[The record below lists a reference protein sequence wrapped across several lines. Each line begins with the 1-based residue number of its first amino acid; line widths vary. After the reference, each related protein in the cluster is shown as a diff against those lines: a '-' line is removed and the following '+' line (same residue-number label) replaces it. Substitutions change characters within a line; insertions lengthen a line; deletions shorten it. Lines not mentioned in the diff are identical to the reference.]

1 MVKQCDHDYIYHYQT
16 RIIFTL
22 HIYPNHH
29 PHHHHHHR
37 HRHRSRADT
46 NLKAYIAKHGDLE
59 TLLEEALG
67 GTLELTNPILSLS
80 IICEDD

>member
-1 MVKQCDHDYIYHYQT
+1 MVKQYDHDYIYHYQT
-16 RIIFTL
+16 RIISTL

-29 PHHHHHHR
+29 PQPHQ
-37 HRHRSRADT
+37 RHRSRADT
-46 NLKAYIAKHGDLE
+46 KLKAYIAKHGDLE